1 MKIHASG
8 RITLTQQEENF
19 LEELMYNTGI
29 EIWDAGCTQRLIMGN
44 DGVRLCEYHDPLH
57 GKEYKTFAG
66 ALTALT
72 KEE

>member
-1 MKIHASG
+1 MRIHESG
-8 RITLTQQEENF
+8 RITLTPQEENF

-29 EIWDAGCTQRLIMGN
+29 EIWNASCNQRLLYGGN
-44 DGVRLCEYHDPLH
+44 GIRLCEYHDPLH

>member
-8 RITLTQQEENF
+8 RITLTQQEEDF
-19 LEELMYNTGI
+19 LQELTYGLGI
-29 EIWDAGCTQRLIMGN
+29 ELWNGECTLRLIASGG
-44 DGVRLCEYHDPLH
+44 DIRLCEYHNPLH

>member
-1 MKIHASG
+1 MKVHASG
-8 RITLTQQEENF
+8 RITLTQQEEEF
-19 LEELMYNTGI
+19 LEDLMCNTGI
-29 EIWDAGCTQRLIMGN
+29 EIWNGGCSQRLLLGS
-44 DGVRLCEYHDPLH
+44 DGPKLCEYQDPLH

>member
-1 MKIHASG
+1 MKIHPSG
-8 RITLTQQEENF
+8 RITLTKEEEDF
-19 LEELMYNTGI
+19 LSDLCTELGV
-29 EIWDAGCTQRLIMGN
+29 EIWNPDCTKRLISHYG
-44 DGVRLCEYHDPLH
+44 DPRVCEYHDPLH

>member
-1 MKIHASG
+1 MKVHESG
-8 RITLTQQEENF
+8 RITLTQQEEDF
-19 LEELMYNTGI
+19 LQDLMCNTGV
-29 EIWDAGCTQRLIMGN
+29 EIWNGECSQRLVMGS
-44 DGVRLCEYHDPLH
+44 DGVKLCPYDNPLH